1 MYHYKIFYHV
11 EVFGGCKN
19 QIFFIGDQ
27 NVGRGDRMAEVRR
40 RSERHGDGFMGPG
53 GSSGNLEAWRSFF
66 RGTWRLCTPPS
77 SREGGC
83 VPPPQINSWSKMF
96 SHKLLNL
103 SKSDFQGHPFR
114 DTFLGTPFQ
123 GHPFTTSQSHP
134 TMTILLAGIEILK
147 LTSTEENKK

>member
-27 NVGRGDRMAEVRR
+27 NVGRGDRMAEARR
-40 RSERHGDGFMGPG
+40 HSKRHGDGFMGPG

-83 VPPPQINSWSKMF
+83 VPPPLDKF
-96 SHKLLNL
+96 LVKDVL
-103 SKSDFQGHPFR
+103 SQTSELVKIR
-114 DTFLGTPFQ
+114 LLGTPF
-123 GHPFTTSQSHP
+123 
-134 TMTILLAGIEILK
+134 
-147 LTSTEENKK
+147 

>member
-1 MYHYKIFYHV
+1 MLRFFKKK
-11 EVFGGCKN
+11 VFGGCKN

-66 RGTWRLCTPPS
+66 RGTWRLCIPPS

-83 VPPPQINSWSKMF
+83 VPPPLDKF
-96 SHKLLNL
+96 LVKDVL
-103 SKSDFQGHPFR
+103 SQTSELVKIR
-114 DTFLGTPFQ
+114 LLGTPF
-123 GHPFTTSQSHP
+123 
-134 TMTILLAGIEILK
+134 
-147 LTSTEENKK
+147 